1 MTTDTQTAQIINP
14 PNQLKAKLG
23 GHFKSF
29 NADAIA
35 KAEAA
40 LAGMSGQFGAWMDE
54 EIEKLEA
61 THKTILEPTSGEKE
75 LESFYRNAHD
85 LKGLGATYGYP
96 IISQF
101 AGSLC
106 RLIDSP
112 DGRSKAPKSLLSAH
126 VSAIVAAVKQNVKDA
141 NHPIGNALLHELTTQ
156 VAKYGAPV

>member
-1 MTTDTQTAQIINP
+1 MTTDTETAQIINA
-14 PNQLKAKLG
+14 PNRLKAKLG

-29 NADAIA
+29 NAEAIA
-35 KAEAA
+35 RAEEA
-40 LAGMSGQFGAWMDE
+40 LAGMSGQFSAWMDE
-54 EIEKLEA
+54 EIAKLEA
-61 THKTILEPTSGEKE
+61 AHKIILEPTSGEKE
-75 LESFYRNAHD
+75 LESFYRHAHD
-85 LKGLGATYGYP
+85 LKGLGATYGFP

-126 VSAIVAAVKQNVKDA
+126 VSSIVAAVHQNVKDA
-141 NHPIGNALLHELTTQ
+141 SHPIGNALLRELTAQ